1 MRIRR
6 AGAGGTKPPE
16 ESNSEP
22 ERAPAVEWSTAAMTE
37 RRPGSPVGMRRVT
50 DRGGC

>member
-22 ERAPAVEWSTAAMTE
+22 EPAPAVEWSTAAMTE